1 MRINVLT
8 IILADAKY
16 KNKNEMDTLYLLQF
30 ACFLFMFIN
39 ILILGITRLHMKWMN
54 RRYEVSRWLILG
66 AMVGLAL
73 QYLMQMLLGF
83 RAQGDSVGA
92 VFNMLVYPPC
102 FSLIAIGIY
111 NIEATHANR
120 RKMNIVCTS
129 IYAAI
134 LAAFSIGY
142 IQSGNFHIG
151 SWIYVMIVL
160 FGINVAYC
168 IYMVMVEIKK
178 RRMMLEM
185 MAGYDI
191 LPYVRYARASVFVL
205 FLPAIAMPFAV
216 LSTES
221 LYVIGPLGLL
231 AVFFFTLSFM
241 ALGYN
246 YVPSEELLDKEE
258 EEKAAME
265 SVEDNACLELQDEE
279 LDDKKETL
287 QSKRSE
293 RRQKIVRERL
303 DEWCAAKGYR
313 DTSLNMI
320 TLSRSLDI
328 SRYELSRYLSSC
340 LNTTF
345 RPWLAEVRFEA
356 AKKMMLDNPDFG
368 NDIISA
374 ECGFS
379 SRTHLYRMFKEKE
392 GCSPTAWR
400 EKNC

>member
-54 RRYEVSRWLILG
+54 RRYEVSRWLIIG
-66 AMVGLAL
+66 AMVGLAI
-73 QYLMQMLLGF
+73 QFLMQMLLGF
-83 RAQGDSVGA
+83 RAQDAAVGA
-92 VFNMLVYPPC
+92 VFNMLAYPPC
-102 FSLIAIGIY
+102 FSLISIGIY

-120 RKMNIVCTS
+120 RKMNIVCAS

-134 LAAFSIGY
+134 LAAFCIGY

-191 LPYVRYARASVFVL
+191 LPYVRYARASIFVL

-246 YVPSEELLDKEE
+246 YMPTEELLDKEE
-258 EEKAAME
+258 EENAAME
-265 SVEDNACLELQDEE
+265 SRGDDSASELQDTELTDKEE
-279 LDDKKETL
+279 SL
-287 QSKRSE
+287 QTMSPE
-293 RRQKIVRERL
+293 RRQEIIRKKL
-303 DEWCAAKGYR
+303 DAWCAAKGYK
-313 DTSLNMI
+313 DTALNMI
-320 TLSRSLDI
+320 TLSRSLNI
-328 SRYELSRYLSSC
+328 NRYALSRYLSSC

-345 RPWLAEVRFEA
+345 RLWLAEVRFEA

>member
-1 MRINVLT
+1 
-8 IILADAKY
+8 
-16 KNKNEMDTLYLLQF
+16 MDTLYLLQF
-30 ACFLFMFIN
+30 ACFLFMLVN

-54 RRYEVSRWLILG
+54 RRYEVSRWLIIG

-73 QYLMQMLLGF
+73 QFLMQMLLGF
-83 RAQGDSVGA
+83 RAQDAAVGA
-92 VFNMLVYPPC
+92 VFNLLVYPPC
-102 FSLIAIGIY
+102 FSLISIGIY

-134 LAAFSIGY
+134 LAAFCIGF

-246 YVPSEELLDKEE
+246 YMPTEELLDKEE
-258 EEKAAME
+258 EENAAME
-265 SVEDNACLELQDEE
+265 SRGDDSASELQDTELMDKEE
-279 LDDKKETL
+279 SL
-287 QSKRSE
+287 QTMSPE
-293 RRQKIVRERL
+293 RRLEIIRKKL
-303 DEWCAAKGYR
+303 DVWCAAKGYK
-313 DTSLNMI
+313 DTALNMI
-320 TLSRSLDI
+320 TLSRSLNI
-328 SRYELSRYLSSC
+328 NRYALSRYLSSC

-345 RPWLAEVRFEA
+345 RLWLADVRFEA

>member
-1 MRINVLT
+1 
-8 IILADAKY
+8 
-16 KNKNEMDTLYLLQF
+16 MDTLYLLQF
-30 ACFLFMFIN
+30 ACFLFMLVN

-54 RRYEVSRWLILG
+54 RRYEVSRWLIIG
-66 AMVGLAL
+66 AMVGLTL
-73 QYLMQMLLGF
+73 QFLMQMLLGF
-83 RAQGDSVGA
+83 RAQDAAVGA
-92 VFNMLVYPPC
+92 VFNLLVYPPC

-120 RKMNIVCTS
+120 RKMNIVCAS
-129 IYAAI
+129 IYVAI

-160 FGINVAYC
+160 FAINVAYC

-216 LSTES
+216 LSTKS

-246 YVPSEELLDKEE
+246 YMPTEELLDKEE
-258 EEKAAME
+258 EENAAMG
-265 SVEDNACLELQDEE
+265 SRGDDSASELQDTELTEKEE
-279 LDDKKETL
+279 SL
-287 QSKRSE
+287 QTMSPE
-293 RRQKIVRERL
+293 RRQEIIRKKL
-303 DEWCAAKGYR
+303 DAWCAAKGYK
-313 DTSLNMI
+313 DTALNMI
-320 TLSRSLDI
+320 TLSRSLNI
-328 SRYELSRYLSSC
+328 NRYALSRYLSSS

-345 RPWLAEVRFEA
+345 RLWLADVRFEA

>member
-1 MRINVLT
+1 
-8 IILADAKY
+8 
-16 KNKNEMDTLYLLQF
+16 MDTLYLLQF

-54 RRYEVSRWLILG
+54 RRYEVSRWLIIG
-66 AMVGLAL
+66 AMVGLAI
-73 QYLMQMLLGF
+73 QFLMQMLLGF
-83 RAQGDSVGA
+83 RAQDAAVGA
-92 VFNMLVYPPC
+92 VFNILVYPPC
-102 FSLIAIGIY
+102 FSLISIGIY

-120 RKMNIVCTS
+120 RKMSIVCAS

-134 LAAFSIGY
+134 LAAFCIGF

-168 IYMVMVEIKK
+168 IYMIIVEIRK
-178 RRMMLEM
+178 RRRMLEV

-191 LPYVRYARASVFVL
+191 LPYVRYARASVFIV
-205 FLPAIAMPFAV
+205 FFPAVALPFAV
-216 LSTES
+216 LSTKS

-258 EEKAAME
+258 EEDAAME
-265 SVEDNACLELQDEE
+265 SVGDDAVLGLHEEEVADN
-279 LDDKKETL
+279 KETL
-287 QSKRSE
+287 QLPYAE
-293 RRQKIVRERL
+293 RRQEIIRKKLEA
-303 DEWCAAKGYR
+303 WCADGGYR
-313 DTSLNMI
+313 DTILNMV

-328 SRYELSRYLSSC
+328 PKPELSKYFSG

-345 RPWLAEVRFEA
+345 RFWLAEVRFEA
-356 AKKMMLDNPDFG
+356 AKKMILEKPNYS
-368 NDIISA
+368 NDMISA

>member
-1 MRINVLT
+1 
-8 IILADAKY
+8 
-16 KNKNEMDTLYLLQF
+16 MDTLYLLQF

-54 RRYEVSRWLILG
+54 RRYEVSRWLIIG
-66 AMVGLAL
+66 AMVGLAI
-73 QYLMQMLLGF
+73 QFLMQMLLGF
-83 RAQGDSVGA
+83 RAQDAAVGA
-92 VFNMLVYPPC
+92 VFNILVYPPC
-102 FSLIAIGIY
+102 FSLISIGIY

-120 RKMNIVCTS
+120 RKMNIVCAS

-134 LAAFSIGY
+134 LAAFCIGF
-142 IQSGNFHIG
+142 ILSGNFHIG

-160 FGINVAYC
+160 FAINVAYC
-168 IYMVMVEIKK
+168 IYMIIVEIRK
-178 RRMMLEM
+178 RRRMLEV

-191 LPYVRYARASVFVL
+191 LPYVRYARASVFIV
-205 FLPAIAMPFAV
+205 FLPAVALPFAV
-216 LSTES
+216 LSTKS

-246 YVPSEELLDKEE
+246 YMPTEELLDKEE
-258 EEKAAME
+258 EENAAME
-265 SVEDNACLELQDEE
+265 SRGDDSASELQNTELMDKEE
-279 LDDKKETL
+279 SL
-287 QSKRSE
+287 QTMSPE
-293 RRQKIVRERL
+293 RRQEIIRKKL
-303 DEWCAAKGYR
+303 DAWCAAKGYK
-313 DTSLNMI
+313 DTALNMI
-320 TLSRSLDI
+320 TLSRSLNI
-328 SRYELSRYLSSC
+328 NRYALSRYLSSC

-345 RPWLAEVRFEA
+345 RLWLADVRFEA

>member
-1 MRINVLT
+1 
-8 IILADAKY
+8 
-16 KNKNEMDTLYLLQF
+16 MDTLYLLQF
-30 ACFLFMFIN
+30 ACFLFMLVN

-54 RRYEVSRWLILG
+54 RRYEVSRWLIVG

-134 LAAFSIGY
+134 LAAFCIGY

-178 RRMMLEM
+178 RRMMLEV

-191 LPYVRYARASVFVL
+191 LPYVRYARASVFMV
-205 FLPAIAMPFAV
+205 FFPAVALPFAV
-216 LSTES
+216 LSTKS

-246 YVPSEELLDKEE
+246 YMPTEELLDKEE
-258 EEKAAME
+258 EEGAAME

-287 QSKRSE
+287 QSLRSE
-293 RRQKIVRERL
+293 RRQKIVREKL

-345 RPWLAEVRFEA
+345 RLWLAEVRFEA

-379 SRTHLYRMFKEKE
+379 SRSYLYRMFKEKE